1 MNEIYT
7 RTMEIGSSSVDL
19 YDNIR
24 PAAMLQMLQ
33 ELGTDHAAVLHMDR
47 DYLVE
52 EYHACW
58 ILARVWYRVTRP
70 LHAGEQ
76 LTIST
81 WHRGASSLIVYR
93 DYDLFVGNEQ
103 VGEAVAAWVV
113 ADIDNRKMLR
123 PSSIENIAVSAPP
136 EQVKERQLRLI
147 RCP

>member
-76 LTIST
+76 LTI
-81 WHRGASSLIVYR
+81 GAHPV
-93 DYDLFVGNEQ
+93 
-103 VGEAVAAWVV
+103 
-113 ADIDNRKMLR
+113 
-123 PSSIENIAVSAPP
+123 
-136 EQVKERQLRLI
+136 
-147 RCP
+147 